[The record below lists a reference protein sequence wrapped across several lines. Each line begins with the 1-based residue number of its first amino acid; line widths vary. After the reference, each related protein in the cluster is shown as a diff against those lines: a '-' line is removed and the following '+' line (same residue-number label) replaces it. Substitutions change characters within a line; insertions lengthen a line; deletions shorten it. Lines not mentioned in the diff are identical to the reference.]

1 MIDFIEESREAL
13 GVEPICRA
21 LQFAP
26 STYYDRRAIARD
38 PDRASL
44 RAKLDAALSLKIDA
58 AWENNRKLYGARK
71 IWHVLRRDGEN
82 VARCTVERLMHTLGI
97 KGVVR
102 GKRVITTNPDTS
114 QPCPDDKVN
123 RLFKAER
130 PNKLWVS
137 DFTYVPTWSGTVY
150 VAFVIDVFARRIVGW
165 RVSTSMTTKF
175 VLDALDQAIWQRKT
189 PDNKSLVH
197 HSDRGSQYLS
207 IKYTERLAAAEIDLS
222 VGTVGDAYD
231 NALAECV
238 VGLFK
243 TEVIN
248 QIGPWKSMRE
258 VEWETLKW
266 IDGYN
271 NRRLLGPIG
280 YITPAE
286 AEEAFYAN
294 LNTID
299 MVA

>member
-1 MIDFIEESREAL
+1 MMDFIEESREAF
-13 GVEPICRA
+13 GVEPICKA

-26 STYYDRRAIARD
+26 STYYDRRAIVRD
-38 PDRASL
+38 PERVSR
-44 RAKLDAALSLKIDA
+44 RAKSDAALSVKIDA
-58 AWENNRKLYGARK
+58 AWEDNRKLYGARK
-71 IWHVLRRDGEN
+71 IWHVLLRDGQD
-82 VARCTVERLMHTLGI
+82 VARCTVERLMRALGI
-97 KGVVR
+97 RGVVR
-102 GKRVITTNPDTS
+102 GKRVVTTNPDTS
-114 QPCPDDKVN
+114 LPCPDDKVN
-123 RLFKAER
+123 RIFKADR

-165 RVSTSMTTKF
+165 RVSTSMTTKL

-189 PDNKSLVH
+189 PDNRSLVH

-207 IKYTERLAAAEIDLS
+207 IKYTERLAQAEIDLS

-238 VGLFK
+238 IGLFK

-266 IDGYN
+266 VDWYN

-294 LNTID
+294 LNTLD